1 MLVLARKL
9 HQSILIGDTIR
20 ITVLEVR
27 DGQVRLGI
35 DAPRG
40 VSIHREEIVHATAA
54 SNREACLAQMGLV
67 DAAGSM
73 AEFVRSCLSGGR
85 DGAAAGG
92 EQP

>member
-35 DAPRG
+35 DAPQN
-40 VSIHREEIVHATAA
+40 VPVWREEVM
-54 SNREACLAQMGLV
+54 REAVACNRAAVSSASENVALECVAALLGRGKGL
-67 DAAGSM
+67 DGS
-73 AEFVRSCLSGGR
+73 ER
-85 DGAAAGG
+85 
-92 EQP
+92 

>member
-40 VSIHREEIVHATAA
+40 VSILREEIVQAAAA
-54 SNREACLAQMGLV
+54 SNREACLAQMSLG

-73 AEFVRSCLSGGR
+73 VEFMRVCLSGGR
-85 DGAAAGG
+85 DEATTGG

>member
-40 VSIHREEIVHATAA
+40 IRVLREEVVEAAAT
-54 SNREACLAQMGLV
+54 SNLEACGSVGASAEAIEK
-67 DAAGSM
+67 AAGSIR
-73 AEFVRSCLSGGR
+73 ACLGWW
-85 DGAAAGG
+85 G
-92 EQP
+92 EGLGP

>member
-40 VSIHREEIVHATAA
+40 VSVLREEIIQDAA
-54 SNREACLAQMGLV
+54 AANRQACLG
-67 DAAGSM
+67 AGSETQALDRM
-73 AEFVRSCLSGGR
+73 TALLRVQPV
-85 DGAAAGG
+85 AVG
-92 EQP
+92 EPHRGD

>member
-20 ITVLEVR
+20 VTVLEVR

-40 VSIHREEIVHATAA
+40 ISVLREEILHVAAA
-54 SNREACLAQMGLV
+54 SNREACLGQVGRVDVAGDVAELV
-67 DAAGSM
+67 
-73 AEFVRSCLSGGR
+73 RYCLSGDREG
-85 DGAAAGG
+85 AGG
-92 EQP
+92 GGGRP